1 MSRKLS
7 ALNFIIGVNTQ
18 IFNED
23 AEAVRY
29 NHSEC
34 FGHWI
39 LIRRRDL
46 FEIWCLGFG
55 ILKNQ

>member
-23 AEAVRY
+23 AEAMRY

-39 LIRRRDL
+39 LK
-46 FEIWCLGFG
+46 FEIYLRFGAWDLGF
-55 ILKNQ
+55 IVL